1 MEELGMSR
9 QINSFKTKEEL
20 IENFSKKII
29 ENLKEGIRKR
39 AKATL
44 LVSGGSTPKPLFEKL
59 SKSDIDWSCV
69 KIGLVDERW
78 VDENHKDSNAKLV
91 KDFLLVNKA
100 SKAAFIPIYQKGVEA
115 KEARKKCSNLVKNE
129 LFPCDVL
136 ILGMGDDGHT
146 ASLFPNKEELKDALD
161 LSNESYCIS
170 MTPNDAPHTRMSL
183 TLSAILK
190 AQNLYLHIQG
200 KNKIKV
206 YEKAIH
212 EQDSMKSPIAAVLKN
227 DIKDIKVYYNE

>member
-1 MEELGMSR
+1 MNR
-9 QINSFKTKEEL
+9 QINSFKKQEEL
-20 IENFSKKII
+20 IDNFSKKII
-29 ENLKEGIRKR
+29 KNLNVGIRKR

-59 SKSDIDWSCV
+59 SHSDIDWSRI

-100 SKAAFIPIYQKGVEA
+100 SKATFIPLYQKGLKAQDSQE
-115 KEARKKCSNLVKNE
+115 KCSNLVRTE
-129 LFPCDVL
+129 FFPCDVL

-200 KNKIKV
+200 KNKIEV
-206 YEKAIH
+206 YEKAID
-212 EQDSMKSPIAAVLKN
+212 EQDSTKYPIAAVLEN
-227 DIKDIKVYYNE
+227 EIKDIKVYYNE

>member
-1 MEELGMSR
+1 MSR
-9 QINSFKTKEEL
+9 QVNSFNSKEEL
-20 IENFSKKII
+20 IDSFSKKII
-29 ENLKEGIRKR
+29 ENLNVGIRQR
-39 AKATL
+39 GKATL

-59 SKSDIDWSCV
+59 SHSDIDWSCV

-78 VDENHKDSNAKLV
+78 VDEDHKDSNAKLV

-100 SKAAFIPIYQKGVEA
+100 SKATFIPLYQKGLKAQDSQE
-115 KEARKKCSNLVKNE
+115 KCSNLVKNE

-146 ASLFPNKEELKDALD
+146 ASLFPNKKELKDALD
-161 LSNESYCIS
+161 ISRESYCIS
-170 MTPNDAPHTRMSL
+170 MTPDDAPHTRMSL

-200 KNKIKV
+200 KNKIEV
-206 YEKAIH
+206 YEKAIS
-212 EQDSMKSPIAAVLKN
+212 EQDYTKSPITAVLKN
-227 DIKDIKVYYNE
+227 DIKNIEVYYNE

>member
-1 MEELGMSR
+1 MNR

-20 IENFSKKII
+20 IESFSKKII
-29 ENLKEGIRKR
+29 ENLGEGIKKR
-39 AKATL
+39 ASATL

-59 SKSDIDWSCV
+59 SHSDIDWSCV

-100 SKAAFIPIYQKGVEA
+100 SKATFIPLYQKGLKAQDSQE
-115 KEARKKCSNLVKNE
+115 KCSNLVRTE
-129 LFPCDVL
+129 FFPCDVL

-200 KNKIKV
+200 KNKIEV
-206 YEKAIH
+206 YEKAID
-212 EQDSMKSPIAAVLKN
+212 EQDSTKYPIAAVLEN
-227 DIKDIKVYYNE
+227 EIKDIKVYYNE